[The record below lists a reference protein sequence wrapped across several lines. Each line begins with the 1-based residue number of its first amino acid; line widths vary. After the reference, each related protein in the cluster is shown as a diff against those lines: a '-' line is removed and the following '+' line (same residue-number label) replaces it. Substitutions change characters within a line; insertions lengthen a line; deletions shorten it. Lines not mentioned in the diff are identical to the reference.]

1 MRVRSATRLVLTP
14 APGSRTSRAT
24 SRLWVPE
31 TARTARD
38 LLVRPRQ
45 VARHDPLVALRLI
58 YQMFSKLLGWIVL
71 RTRSDTTKEIEILV
85 LRHQLAVLQRRTPR
99 PRMTWTDRALIA
111 ALTRLLPVRRRL
123 GLLVTPATILRWH
136 RQLVA
141 RRWTTQPTRPGRPA
155 IPAGLRALVIRLATE
170 NPTWGY
176 RRIHGELAGLGYQ
189 IGASTVWTI
198 LHTAGIDPSPR
209 RAGPSWTEFLRAQAH
224 AILACDL
231 FHLDT
236 ITLHRLYA
244 FFVIE
249 HATRRV
255 HILGVTAHPTG
266 AWLTQQARNLLMD
279 LDDAGR
285 RFRFLIRDRDAKF
298 TAAFDAVFTA
308 IDVRIIK
315 TPVRAPRANA
325 IAERFVGTIR
335 RELLDRI
342 LIINQRHA
350 ASRARR
356 VPAPLQQPSATPDAR
371 PGRSPTTTP
380 PADDERDEHR
390 PTARPARWTAPRVS
404 AGRVTC
410 AAFLA
415 PTGLGEH
422 LDVRRGMPKR
432 RGILRSLAGAVPLD
446 RIRF

>member
-1 MRVRSATRLVLTP
+1 M
-14 APGSRTSRAT
+14 
-24 SRLWVPE
+24 
-31 TARTARD
+31 
-38 LLVRPRQ
+38 
-45 VARHDPLVALRLI
+45 ALRLI
-58 YQMFSKLLGWIVL
+58 YQMCTKLLGWIVL
-71 RTRSDTTKEIEILV
+71 RTRSDTTNEIEILV

-99 PRMTWTDRALIA
+99 PRTTWADRALIA
-111 ALTRLLPVRRRL
+111 ALTRLLPTRRRL

-136 RQLVA
+136 RQLIA
-141 RRWTTQPTRPGRPA
+141 RRWTTQPTRVGRPA
-155 IPAGLRALVIRLATE
+155 IPAGVRALVVRLATE

-176 RRIHGELAGLGYQ
+176 RRVHGELAGLGYQ

-198 LHTAGIDPSPR
+198 LHAAGFDPAPN

-236 ITLHRLYA
+236 IILHRLYA

-266 AWLTQQARNLLMD
+266 AWLTQQARNLVMD
-279 LDDAGR
+279 LDDAAG

-308 IDVRIIK
+308 INLRIIK

-325 IAERFVGTIR
+325 IAERFVGSIR
-335 RELLDRI
+335 RELLDRT

-350 ASRARR
+350 TTVLGEYQHHYNSHRPHRTLGQAAPLRPLPRRARR
-356 VPAPLQQPSATPDAR
+356 ETNTVQRRAR
-371 PGRSPTTTP
+371 LG
-380 PADDERDEHR
+380 
-390 PTARPARWTAPRVS
+390 
-404 AGRVTC
+404 
-410 AAFLA
+410 
-415 PTGLGEH
+415 GLLHEYQH
-422 LDVRRGMPKR
+422 V
-432 RGILRSLAGAVPLD
+432 A
-446 RIRF
+446 